1 MTRRKARGRAQ
12 ESEEAAVYI
21 GIDMGGTKLSAL
33 VLDRTGRE
41 CMRLR
46 RPTPTGYPETLAA
59 LSGLVAELEQA
70 VGRSG
75 LPVGLGL
82 PGVVDPLA
90 GTVRAVNLPWL
101 LGRPFGADLA
111 HALGRPVPMAND
123 ANCFVLSEAVD
134 GAGAGAAVVFGA
146 VLGTG
151 VGGGIVVHGR
161 CLSGAHG
168 IAGEWGHTPLPWRV
182 AGDGPEL
189 PCLCGRKGCIETIL
203 SGAGLVNIGNLF
215 GAGGET
221 AEEIGKLAQE
231 GSEAA
236 ENALELYFS
245 ALARALACVIN
256 FLDPDTIVL
265 GGGLSYL
272 PGILDKVPRL
282 WRGLALVS
290 EPRTRLVQAVHGAD
304 SGVRGAAWLA
314 RRAGEG
320 AAPTGE

>member
-1 MTRRKARGRAQ
+1 M
-12 ESEEAAVYI
+12 YI

-33 VLDRTGRE
+33 VLDRAGRE
-41 CMRLR
+41 CLRLR
-46 RPTPTGYPETLAA
+46 RPTPAGYGETVAALAA
-59 LSGLVAELEQA
+59 LVAELEES
-70 VGRSG
+70 VGRRG

-111 HALGRPVPMAND
+111 VALGRPVPMAND
-123 ANCFVLSEAVD
+123 ANCFALSEAVD

-161 CLSGAHG
+161 GLTGAHG
-168 IAGEWGHTPLPWRV
+168 IAGEWGHTPLPWRE

-189 PCLCGRKGCIETIL
+189 PCPCGRKGCIETIL
-203 SGAGLVNIGNLF
+203 SGAGLVNIRNNL
-215 GAGGET
+215 GGSAGS
-221 AEEIGKLAQE
+221 AEEIGRMARDADQKAQ
-231 GSEAA
+231 AA
-236 ENALELYFS
+236 LMLYFR
-245 ALARALACVIN
+245 ALARALACVVN
-256 FLDPDTIVL
+256 FLDPDIIVL
-265 GGGLSYL
+265 GGGLSGL
-272 PGILDKVPRL
+272 SDILDKVPLL

-290 EPRTRLVQAVHGAD
+290 EPRTRLVRAVHGAD

-314 RRAGEG
+314 WQASASAGG
-320 AAPTGE
+320 